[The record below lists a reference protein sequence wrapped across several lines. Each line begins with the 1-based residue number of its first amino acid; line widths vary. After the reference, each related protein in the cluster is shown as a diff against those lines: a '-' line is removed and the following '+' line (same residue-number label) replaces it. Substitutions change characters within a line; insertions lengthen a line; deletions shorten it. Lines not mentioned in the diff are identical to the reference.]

1 MIDISTLNIITGIPR
16 NTYFVDPTNYFVYS
30 RKGGTQYRLYGSV
43 NSSNVRSYTLQTT
56 LRNPVKIREDRLR
69 QAVRQV
75 VSTGEVRI
83 VNSTNTGETNSRGW
97 IIGSVDGNQFSF
109 STTPRV
115 HDTENSVNTEIE
127 RLAKANPGRRFVK
140 VKIEAYVQAGGVNWS

>member
-1 MIDISTLNIITGIPR
+1 MIDISTLNIITGIPS

-30 RKGGTQYRLYGSV
+30 RKGGTQSRLYGSV
-43 NSSNVRSYTLQTT
+43 NISNVRSYTLQTT

-75 VSTGEVRI
+75 VSGAVPT

>member
-1 MIDISTLNIITGIPR
+1 MIDISTLNIITGIPS
-16 NTYFVDPTNYFVYS
+16 NTYFVDPSNYFVYS
-30 RKGGTQYRLYGSV
+30 RKGGTQSRLYGSV
-43 NSSNVRSYTLQTT
+43 NISNVRSYTLQTT

-69 QAVRQV
+69 QAVRQA
-75 VSTGEVRI
+75 VSTGAVPT
-83 VNSTNTGETNSRGW
+83 VNSTNTGEVNSRGW

-115 HDTENSVNTEIE
+115 HETENSVNTEIE